1 MRTWADTDRLWTVQ
15 TAPCPAEEGLVVM
28 SDFDPTRPFTRRQ
41 ALEAG
46 LSRGTLQGRRYRQ
59 VVPGIYVA
67 REAPTTDNRLRAGL
81 LAAGTPESFLS
92 HHDAARLWGGVVP
105 HSPDVQ
111 VSVPRGVIRRR
122 RAGVRVHTSPRRPVR
137 FRGFPVTSP
146 VDTFLDLAAVL
157 DLVDLVVLGDSLVR
171 RGRVTPE
178 QLVEA
183 ARTARGRYTRVAERA
198 AILVRRGVDSP
209 METRVRLLI
218 VLAGL
223 PEPQVDVRFFAEG
236 NALVRRLDLGYPD
249 IRVAVE
255 YDGEQHRKRQ
265 DVYEGDVL
273 RHEEFDNLGWRI
285 VVVLSKDVFFTP
297 SRTVERVAAALR
309 SRGVRV
315 PRIRDDY
322 RRYFPDRE
330 RAA

>member
-1 MRTWADTDRLWTVQ
+1 
-15 TAPCPAEEGLVVM
+15 M

-41 ALEAG
+41 ALDAG
-46 LSRGTLQGRRYRQ
+46 LTRARLQGRRYRQ
-59 VVPGIYVA
+59 VVPGVYIA
-67 REAPTTDNRLRAGL
+67 RDAPATDSRLRAGL
-81 LAAGTPESFLS
+81 LVAGTPASFLS

-105 HSPDVQ
+105 HSPDVH
-111 VSVPRGVIRRR
+111 VSVPRGAIRRR
-122 RAGVRVHTSPRRPVR
+122 RAGVRVHTSARQPVR

-146 VDTFLDLAAVL
+146 QDTFLDLAAVL

-183 ARTARGRYTRVAERA
+183 AEAARGRYSRVAERA
-198 AILVRRGVDSP
+198 ARLVRRGVDSP

-223 PEPQVDVRFFAEG
+223 PEPQVDIRFFADG
-236 NALVRRLDLGYPD
+236 DALVRRLDMGYPD
-249 IRVAVE
+249 VRVAVE

-273 RHEEFDNLGWRI
+273 RHEEFDALGWRI
-285 VVVLSKDVFFTP
+285 VVLLSKDVFGTP
-297 SRTVERVAAALR
+297 SRTVQRVAAALR
-309 SRGVRV
+309 SRGVRL